1 MNLVSLACL
10 QVQSQHFSQTQ
21 QICIH
26 HPKNSYICSPKW
38 YSMYSVPKTWT
49 WTVLHLTSVESPP
62 NSVPSHKKTTVQL
75 LQNFW
80 SKNEA
85 DSTRPAPKVS
95 RPAPKVFGKLFVH
108 VDSEASTINT
118 LAASGSNQTCPSCH
132 VSLGPNLPTPNFA
145 DDVTVSLFCWY
156 KVSIHKSSG
165 ARDHTSILLDSYRYT
180 GWGIH
185 LNVKSIQAL
194 LQWKN
199 PIIKLTVR
207 EWK

>member
-1 MNLVSLACL
+1 
-10 QVQSQHFSQTQ
+10 
-21 QICIH
+21 
-26 HPKNSYICSPKW
+26 
-38 YSMYSVPKTWT
+38 MYSVPKTWT